1 MSAEHTLPFQGA
13 LSPHW
18 GQRGCA
24 ALLPHCLQPTSSS
37 AGHSGEVRLDLLS
50 VVYMMRGRYL
60 NVPVVVVSAL
70 WLPVCCCC
78 PEKVCDAGR
87 LKPARLPP
95 PLISRHQQHNQERRD
110 SVQLVVQTCRHQTQ
124 SKQQTHSNIILV
136 VTTVKQI
143 LSQKCSPTFEPQ
155 SEVNLSSDSGWF
167 SKVIFKNFPCDQRR
181 QENLKVCKA
190 GPKICLG
197 LTLVPLV
204 LLGHDTIWGPGRP
217 ALAAVWWC
225 AGHRDVLCQRGSQI
239 NGDLMSH
246 RRENITEGGWWW
258 PVLLPPLHLTCI
270 IGKLFQATCW
280 DDFRSSLR
288 SCFVTPYLD
297 KWWTQ

>member
-1 MSAEHTLPFQGA
+1 MCWSGGTSKCVILPSGRYQHPSSSQQAGWQETIWVLCSWWSSLVSLVSTFLQMSAEHTLPFQGA

-24 ALLPHCLQPTSSS
+24 ALLPRCLQPTSSS

-124 SKQQTHSNIILV
+124 SKQQTHTQISSWSWLQSNKSSRKSAL
-136 VTTVKQI
+136 QH
-143 LSQKCSPTFEPQ
+143 LS
-155 SEVNLSSDSGWF
+155 
-167 SKVIFKNFPCDQRR
+167 
-181 QENLKVCKA
+181 LKVKLTSRQIPVDFLKLFSRISRVTKGGRRIWRYA
-190 GPKICLG
+190 KLGPKF
-197 LTLVPLV
+197 
-204 LLGHDTIWGPGRP
+204 
-217 ALAAVWWC
+217 VWDW
-225 AGHRDVLCQRGSQI
+225 L
-239 NGDLMSH
+239 
-246 RRENITEGGWWW
+246 
-258 PVLLPPLHLTCI
+258 
-270 IGKLFQATCW
+270 
-280 DDFRSSLR
+280 
-288 SCFVTPYLD
+288 
-297 KWWTQ
+297 